1 MLAARISRYRWFPT
15 QCGDPVSEPLAP
27 EPEET
32 READGREALA
42 DSAVPV
48 RFEVAGTDPD
58 AAARDLAGVY
68 SGKHWLSRRTEGEF
82 SYRYTAVGDSDVSMR
97 RSTMNGFLRGA
108 SVPSED
114 LVMSWLT
121 AGSGTPDTLRDRVPL
136 RIGHPM
142 LFPAHRDVVFVATDY
157 DQQLVHLDRGFVR
170 DVAAERFDVGAREM
184 RFDHLR
190 PADALA
196 VRQWRDSLGALA
208 RALRE
213 GGTGSLVWHEAKRQ
227 AVDAFLRVVP
237 PQLDQLPAELLH
249 PRQAKLRAAVE
260 HIHAHADD
268 PITITDLA
276 QVAGLS
282 VRSVQEA
289 FRRTFGLSP
298 LNYLRQVRLDRVH
311 EELLARD
318 YRTVSVGQVAT
329 RWGFAHLGR
338 FSASYAER
346 FGEYPKQT
354 LRR

>member
-1 MLAARISRYRWFPT
+1 MFAARISRYRWFPT
-15 QCGDPVSEPLAP
+15 QCGDDVSEPLAP
-27 EPEET
+27 ELGET
-32 READGREALA
+32 REAAGREALA

-58 AAARDLAGVY
+58 AAVRDLAGIY
-68 SGKHWLSRRTEGEF
+68 SGKQWLSRRTEGEF
-82 SYRYTAVGDSDVSMR
+82 SCRYTAVGDSDVSMR
-97 RSTMNGFLRGA
+97 RSTMSGFLRGA
-108 SVPSED
+108 SAPGDD

-121 AGSGTPDTLRDRVPL
+121 TGSGTPDTLRDRVPL
-136 RIGHPM
+136 RVGAPM

-170 DVAAERFDVGAREM
+170 EVAAERFDVGTREM

-190 PADALA
+190 PADGTA

-249 PRQAKLRAAVE
+249 PRQAKLRAVVE

-276 QVAGLS
+276 EVAGLS

-289 FRRTFGLSP
+289 FRRTFGVSP

-318 YRTVSVGQVAT
+318 SRTVSVGQVAT

-338 FSASYAER
+338 FSAAYAER

>member
-1 MLAARISRYRWFPT
+1 MFAARISRYRWFPT
-15 QCGDPVSEPLAP
+15 QCGDDVSEPLAP
-27 EPEET
+27 ELGET
-32 READGREALA
+32 REAAGREALA

-48 RFEVAGTDPD
+48 RFEVSGTDPD
-58 AAARDLAGVY
+58 AAVRDLAGIY
-68 SGKHWLSRRTEGEF
+68 SGKQWLSRRTEGEF

-97 RSTMNGFLRGA
+97 RSTMSGFLRGA
-108 SVPSED
+108 SAPGDD

-136 RIGHPM
+136 RVGAPM

-170 DVAAERFDVGAREM
+170 EVAAERFDVGTREL
-184 RFDHLR
+184 RFD
-190 PADALA
+190 
-196 VRQWRDSLGALA
+196 LGALA

-249 PRQAKLRAAVE
+249 PRQAKLRAVVE

-276 QVAGLS
+276 EVAGLS

-289 FRRTFGLSP
+289 FRRTFGVSP

-318 YRTVSVGQVAT
+318 SRTVSVGQVAT

-338 FSASYAER
+338 FSAAYAER